1 MDSIGSLI
9 RRPGAAPVSQPLSQT
24 LPANLRPMDP
34 KELAVKLEAT
44 LAIWPLPDQWPVAA
58 PYYREALADVP
69 ADLVDMAL
77 KHVRTHLKWFP
88 KPCELRDP
96 IRRILE
102 QRQTHA
108 ADQSRREAEL
118 AQQLRERAEWE
129 SARAGRADA

>member
-9 RRPGAAPVSQPLSQT
+9 RQPSEGRGLRPHLPT
-24 LPANLRPMDP
+24 LPANLRPIDP
-34 KELAVKLEAT
+34 RELAVKLEAT

-88 KPCELRDP
+88 KPCELREP
-96 IRRILE
+96 IERLLH
-102 QRQTHA
+102 QRQRFA
-108 ADQSRREAEL
+108 AEQSRRQAEH
-118 AQQLRERAEWE
+118 AQQLRERSEWE